1 MRDLPFDARSPHRAA
16 LQRAVDRLRSL
27 DREARRIEAER
38 LSVLAEIDQLATA
51 EAERFA
57 TDSRSEAMPRRAAA
71 IEAGYT
77 LATSDRAAAGL
88 LAHAASLIADY
99 PSVHTAM
106 TAGAIAGGHAHA
118 ILHHGTD
125 VADDRARTAYTRE
138 ILEIAMHET
147 VGRTWHLAKILA
159 HKYADATRADRQA
172 DALARRG
179 TTLTPLDDGVAEYR
193 VIMDAAYALAIDDRV
208 RRQARLVQDAERAA
222 LAAARRTGADGDL
235 PLVRPLA
242 QIRADIA
249 TNLLLNGTPANTD
262 EHGVTGHAEG
272 TIDLAGIRARIQV
285 TVPVLTLIP
294 DHDHEPRRDL
304 KTAGLQGAATLAGY
318 GPIHPTT
325 ARLLTDLQSGW
336 DRISCHPTTGQV
348 LTVDR
353 YRPSAEITRF
363 VVARDQHCRAP
374 GCTVPAHRGDLD
386 HTVDAA
392 HGGPT
397 STDNLTALCRH
408 HHTNKHHAGIRMR
421 LDPDGEIRW
430 TTPLGTVIHDR
441 PTSRTVHRPRDDGSD
456 TGPPGPGARRQS
468 RVKFRR
474 HPRDTDDTRHP
485 F

>member
-1 MRDLPFDARSPHRAA
+1 MRDLPFDARSPHRVA

-27 DREARRIEAER
+27 DRDARRIEAER
-38 LSVLAEIDQLATA
+38 LSVLAEIDRLATA
-51 EAERFA
+51 EADRFA

-71 IEAGYT
+71 IETGHA

-88 LAHAASLIADY
+88 LAHAASLVSDY
-99 PSVHTAM
+99 PSVHAAM
-106 TAGAIAGGHAHA
+106 AAGAIAGGHAHA
-118 ILHHGTD
+118 ILHHGTEVTEED
-125 VADDRARTAYTRE
+125 ARTAYTRE
-138 ILEIAMHET
+138 ILEIAAHET

-159 HKYADATRADRQA
+159 HKYADATQADRQA

-193 VIMDAAYALAIDDRV
+193 VVMDAAYALAIDDRV
-208 RRQARLVQDAERAA
+208 RRQAQLVQDAERAA
-222 LAAARRTGADGDL
+222 LDAARRDGADDDL

-249 TNLLLNGTPANTD
+249 TNLLLNGAPANTD
-262 EHGVTGHAEG
+262 EHRVTGHAEG
-272 TIDLAGIRARIQV
+272 AVELASVQARIQV

-294 DHDHEPRRDL
+294 DGPRGPRPDL
-304 KTAGLQGAATLAGY
+304 RTAGLQGAATLAGY

-325 ARLLTDLQSGW
+325 ARLLSALQSGW
-336 DRISCHPTTGQV
+336 DRISCHPDTGQV
-348 LTVDR
+348 LAVDR

-363 VVARDQHCRAP
+363 ILARDQHCRAP

-392 HGGPT
+392 YGGPT
-397 STDNLTALCRH
+397 ATDNLAALCRL

-421 LDPDGEIRW
+421 LEADGEIRW

-441 PTSRTVHRPRDDGSD
+441 PTSRAVHRPRDDDSD
-456 TGPPGPGARRQS
+456 TGPPGRR
-468 RVKFRR
+468 RVRFERPP
-474 HPRDTDDTRHP
+474 HDIDDTRHP